1 MRDAV
6 SPANIETAA
15 GARHPR
21 SVDEGAAVKRWSF
34 SGLQAMVGLIAGVTS
49 IVGAAYSA
57 VDTFRPAPGPGEV
70 VVTVRDA
77 AAHPV
82 TAPVVEVLG
91 TDDTIV
97 TTIIPG
103 DDGVARHA
111 VVAGAY
117 RVRVVH
123 PDFREVERAVQVT
136 PDTETDLTLVLERK
150 PRATTIASTTPPP
163 SPARVASTAPARQA
177 RSPARRG
184 TPVDDA
190 AESAHR
196 GISAGRRFLSRLGF

>member
-1 MRDAV
+1 
-6 SPANIETAA
+6 
-15 GARHPR
+15 
-21 SVDEGAAVKRWSF
+21 
-34 SGLQAMVGLIAGVTS
+34 
-49 IVGAAYSA
+49 
-57 VDTFRPAPGPGEV
+57 EV

-150 PRATTIASTTPPP
+150 PRATTIASTTPPL
-163 SPARVASTAPARQA
+163 SPPRVASTAPARQA

-196 GISAGRRFLSRLGF
+196 GISAG